1 MQHRSMVYF
10 REVAQTG
17 SLHEAS
23 SRLHISTSAI
33 SRQIAKLEESLGI
46 VLFERR
52 PRGMVLTAA
61 GELLLQ
67 RTQRLA
73 IGMEEALS
81 ELRALAGKSHG
92 LIRIASYE
100 GFALDC
106 LTPAIEAF
114 REQHPAVHFHVWV
127 GTSPDICARIKNG
140 SADIGITYSYPP
152 PPDIAIQHIA
162 LRPIFAALR
171 SDHPLAGRRS
181 VTLDDLRGEQWAVPD
196 EDRTQ
201 RLLLQ
206 AALAAKGITFNPVFS
221 TNSMAMLRAYSFSS
235 GTTSITGSPDLV
247 RGNDFDIALV
257 PIEDPILATSALH
270 ILTMEGRNLSPTMIR
285 FVDALKALTPPVQN

>member
-1 MQHRSMVYF
+1 MDTLLHFVQQGVHATSIAGLFSRSRPDRF
-10 REVAQTG
+10 
-17 SLHEAS
+17 LHEAS

-152 PPDIAIQHIA
+152 PPILPFSTSPCDPSLPRCAAII
-162 LRPIFAALR
+162 P
-171 SDHPLAGRRS
+171 AGRRS

-206 AALAAKGITFNPVFS
+206 AALAAKELPSTLSSRPIRWRCCVPIVF
-221 TNSMAMLRAYSFSS
+221 LRAQLRSPVPL
-235 GTTSITGSPDLV
+235 TGP
-247 RGNDFDIALV
+247 R
-257 PIEDPILATSALH
+257 
-270 ILTMEGRNLSPTMIR
+270 
-285 FVDALKALTPPVQN
+285 Q